1 MADETPETEAPEAEA
16 APEAAPEAAAPE
28 PEPKLPPKE
37 ALRLAGQKLPVKT
50 KFVRRE
56 ADLFES

>member
-16 APEAAPEAAAPE
+16 AVEAAPEAPAPE

-37 ALRLAGQKLPVKT
+37 ARRQARQRDIDVPDTT
-50 KFVRRE
+50 K
-56 ADLFES
+56 ANG